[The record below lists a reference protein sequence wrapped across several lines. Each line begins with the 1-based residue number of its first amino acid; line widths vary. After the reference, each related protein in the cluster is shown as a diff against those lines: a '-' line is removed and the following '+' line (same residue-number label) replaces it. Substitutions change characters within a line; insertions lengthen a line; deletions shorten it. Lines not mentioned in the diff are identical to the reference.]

1 LLVLRPHS
9 GPAEQIGGM
18 WPVLRARSLVRA
30 SYRPYLL
37 YSHPEWADPPDPD
50 DRREGPMLRLTERHP
65 DNDLPESYP
74 FPVEAA
80 RLLRRGNR
88 IEEARVDSG
97 ASTAARRVERA
108 LETVERRFRLV
119 QDAFEGEGPDRPRA
133 A

>member
-1 LLVLRPHS
+1 
-9 GPAEQIGGM
+9 
-18 WPVLRARSLVRA
+18 
-30 SYRPYLL
+30 
-37 YSHPEWADPPDPD
+37 
-50 DRREGPMLRLTERHP
+50 MLRLTDQH
-65 DNDLPESYP
+65 DDTPESFP

-108 LETVERRFRLV
+108 MESVERRFRLV
-119 QDAFEGEGPDRPRA
+119 VESFEGGDRGPTRPRA